1 MAVLR
6 VQRVHAN
13 PLPRANSARRRSVGR
28 RSAFLLRTSPKAA
41 KYVIAI
47 RRKEIPVRG
56 AGESP
61 AGCPTPAA
69 QYLAFAE
76 PGLRIVLVRIRSK
89 SRKRHEV
96 RRRPFPDIADHLPAA
111 EGAVALGVSRDIER
125 SVKSKIQIRVLM
137 RWRGSAPGPRPLHL
151 GKTIAISAWLANCRR
166 LPLRLGGQPALR
178 PATPGLGFVPVD
190 ENNRSVG
197 RKNLGAVVA
206 APCPHTV

>member
-6 VQRVHAN
+6 VQRFHAN
-13 PLPRANSARRRSVGR
+13 PLPGANSAALPIGWTAKRV
-28 RSAFLLRTSPKAA
+28 LLRTSPEAA

-56 AGESP
+56 AGESS

-69 QYLAFAE
+69 QYLAFAK
-76 PGLRIVLVRIRSK
+76 PWLRIVFVRIQSK

-111 EGAVALGVSRDIER
+111 EGAVARGVSRDNER
-125 SVKSKIQIRVLM
+125 RVKSKIEIRVLM

-178 PATPGLGFVPVD
+178 PAAPGLGFVPVD

-206 APCPHTV
+206 APCPHAV